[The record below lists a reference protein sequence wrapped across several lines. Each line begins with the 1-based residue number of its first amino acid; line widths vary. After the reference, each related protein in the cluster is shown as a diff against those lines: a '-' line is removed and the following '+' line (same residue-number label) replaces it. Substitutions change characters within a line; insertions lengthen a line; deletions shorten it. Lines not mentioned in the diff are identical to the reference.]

1 MKVIRIVAIVLGVW
15 VLVGL
20 SLDAAIGYFQPRG
33 PDTVVLRTFDAARQA
48 HETVLRVREDNG
60 QLWLVSGQWF
70 RGWYHRALDNADVEL
85 VRDGVVAAY
94 HAVPV
99 DTPEARDM
107 LTRLELDRSG
117 AVRYWF
123 GRAVLTLFAPPKLV
137 RLDPRA
143 PQLGVTRQ
151 SIIKVWLAE
160 RLERLPSKSPTSVRS

>member
-85 VRDGVVAAY
+85 VRDGVVTPY

-107 LTRLELDRSG
+107 LTRLERERGG

-123 GRAVLTLFAPPKLV
+123 GRAVLTLFAPPRLV

-143 PQLGVTRQ
+143 PNAG
-151 SIIKVWLAE
+151 
-160 RLERLPSKSPTSVRS
+160 